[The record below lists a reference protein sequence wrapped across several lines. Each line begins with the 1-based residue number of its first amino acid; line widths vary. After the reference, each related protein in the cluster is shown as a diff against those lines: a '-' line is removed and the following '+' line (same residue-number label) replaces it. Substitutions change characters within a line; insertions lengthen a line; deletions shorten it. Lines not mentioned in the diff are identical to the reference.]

1 MKYKILCSDLDGTL
15 LATKSD
21 VSDFAISEIGR
32 IKDRMRIILVSARMP
47 QSMTYL
53 QRRLGI
59 EHEPLVCYNGAYVLD
74 GASEILSEEIAL
86 DFLEEIH
93 DLAEQ
98 KDIKLGLYYKTEWYA
113 EENTERIRKEIR
125 YTQATPHFRDTKD
138 TLSDWKKRDVSANK
152 VMMMGSKDTADAI
165 FPELTKAFAGDL
177 HLYRSNDTL
186 IEIAP
191 KSVSKLTA
199 IRKLLKEGESL
210 ADVIAF
216 GDNYNDLEMLKHC
229 GYGVA
234 VENARDEVKAVAD
247 AITLPNYDDGVAD
260 FIARNLT

>member
-21 VSDFAISEIGR
+21 VSDFAISEIVR

-138 TLSDWKKRDVSANK
+138 TLTDWKKRDVSAHK

-210 ADVIAF
+210 ANVIAF

>member
-53 QRRLGI
+53 QRRLSI

-138 TLSDWKKRDVSANK
+138 TLTDWKKRDVSAHK

-210 ADVIAF
+210 ANVIAF

>member
-138 TLSDWKKRDVSANK
+138 TLTDWKKRDVSAHK

-210 ADVIAF
+210 ANVIAF